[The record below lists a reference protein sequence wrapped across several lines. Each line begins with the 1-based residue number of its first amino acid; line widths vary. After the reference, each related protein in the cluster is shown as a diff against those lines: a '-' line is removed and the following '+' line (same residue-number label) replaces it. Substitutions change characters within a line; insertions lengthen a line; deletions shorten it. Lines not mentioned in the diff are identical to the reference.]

1 MAIGR
6 AVITSDVPG
15 CRDTVVDGVN
25 GFLTTPW
32 STLDLY
38 EKMEKF
44 MIDRKLIVTMG
55 VESREMAMRDFDVNS
70 VNDKIYGFLS

>member
-1 MAIGR
+1 
-6 AVITSDVPG
+6 
-15 CRDTVVDGVN
+15 
-25 GFLTTPW
+25 
-32 STLDLY
+32 
-38 EKMEKF
+38 MEKF